1 MLFLYNLIVQIA
13 GFLLKIVALF
23 SPKIKLFVD
32 GRKPVFKILQTK
44 INPNDKTIWF
54 HAASLG
60 EYEQGL
66 PVIEKIKIKYPNHKI
81 VITFFSPSGYEVRKN
96 NLVADV
102 TVYLPLDTKKNA
114 KDFLKLVHPE
124 MAFFIK
130 YEYWPNY
137 LTELRKLGTPTYLIS
152 GILRKNQLFFKWY
165 GGFYR
170 KALDTF
176 TYFFVQNES
185 SKNLLQQL
193 GKANV
198 AVSGDTRFDR
208 VASILEKDNSLDFI
222 EAFKNDILTIVVG
235 SSWPKD
241 ESLLVDYI
249 NQTNG
254 KVKFIIAP
262 HNIKSEQIQE
272 LKNAITKKSILFS
285 DVQTRFIAS
294 PHPENIEFIASPRE
308 SEARLIASPNPE
320 NKEFIASPRE
330 SETRLLASPNPENM
344 EFIAS
349 PRESETRLIASLQ
362 QYDVF
367 IIDTIGILTKIYN
380 YADIA
385 FVGGGFGNP
394 GVHNILEPATF
405 GIPIV
410 IGPNFSHFAEAT
422 ALVNMEGCVSISNK
436 NELFDTFSN
445 LIANDDIRH
454 EKGHICSTFV
464 QMNKG
469 ATAIILKYILND

>member
-1 MLFLYNLIVQIA
+1 MLFLYNLIVQLA
-13 GFLLKIVALF
+13 DFLLKIVALF

-32 GRKPVFKILQTK
+32 GRKPVFEILQAK
-44 INPNDKTIWF
+44 INSNDKTIWF

-66 PVIEKIKIKYPNHKI
+66 PVIEKIKERFPYHKI
-81 VITFFSPSGYEVRKN
+81 VVTFFSPSGYEVRKN
-96 NLVADV
+96 NTVADV

-114 KDFLKLVHPE
+114 KDFLSLVHPE

-137 LTELRKLGTPTYLIS
+137 LNELHKLVTPTYLIS
-152 GILRKNQLFFKWY
+152 GIFRKNQLFFKWH

-185 SKNLLQQL
+185 SKHLLQQL

-222 EAFKNDILTIVVG
+222 SAFKNDTLTVVVG

-241 ESLLVDYI
+241 ENLLVDFI
-249 NQTNG
+249 NQTSD

-262 HNIKSEQIQE
+262 HNIKEEQIQE
-272 LKNAITKKSILFS
+272 LKNSITKKVVLFS
-285 DVQTRFIAS
+285 EV
-294 PHPENIEFIASPRE
+294 
-308 SEARLIASPNPE
+308 
-320 NKEFIASPRE
+320 
-330 SETRLLASPNPENM
+330 ETRS
-344 EFIAS
+344 IA
-349 PRESETRLIASLQ
+349 PLQ
-362 QYDVF
+362 DFNVF
-367 IIDTIGILTKIYN
+367 IIDSIGILTKIYS

-385 FVGGGFGNP
+385 YVGGGFGNP

-405 GIPIV
+405 GVPIV
-410 IGPNFSHFAEAT
+410 IGPNFSHFGEAT

-436 NELFDTFSN
+436 KELFDAFSN

-469 ATAIILKYILND
+469 ATNIIVKYILND